1 MKSVE
6 HGLVW
11 IENGREPQEGSSNVF
26 AEHHVSLVRM
36 CPGAFPQESLQA
48 APCEENTLHDLLANV
63 VDIDS
68 IPKRSV
74 EVSGG
79 FTPLDLLQ
87 GSLYLCKRGFYFY
100 KRVFEKL
107 CLFNITCQ
115 RPCCLHLCCLK
126 VCVSWK
132 ASSQRTCAVIA
143 IFLES
148 IPCENMLT

>member
-11 IENGREPQEGSSNVF
+11 IENGREPQAGSSNVF

-63 VDIDS
+63 VDMDS

-87 GSLYLCKRGFYFY
+87 G
-100 KRVFEKL
+100 
-107 CLFNITCQ
+107 
-115 RPCCLHLCCLK
+115 
-126 VCVSWK
+126 CVG
-132 ASSQRTCAVIA
+132 AVMGLA
-143 IFLES
+143 QELGVNYNAAFS
-148 IPCENMLT
+148 HVYAQTYRS